1 MKNIKI
7 GAHWIGNN
15 YPVFVIAEVGINH
28 NGSFKLAKKMIEEAK
43 NAGADCIKFQT
54 HIAEKEMI
62 NTKLKPG
69 NLSKKSLWEIIKSC
83 ELTEREEKEISN
95 FCKKKK
101 ILFMS
106 TPFSM
111 EAVDRL
117 EKIKVKGYKI
127 GSGELTNLPLL
138 YHIAKTNKPI
148 ILSTGMSTMN
158 EISKAVKIFKK
169 NKNPLALLQTSSTY
183 PSKYNEIKLGLIE
196 KFQKKFLVPIGIS
209 DHSIGIYT
217 ALGAVA
223 KGASIV
229 EKHFTLDKKM
239 PGPDQ
244 NFSLNPNELSEL
256 IRGCKAIK
264 SALGDVKT
272 ILPNEKQIIKFAHAS
287 VVSIKAMQK
296 NEKFTIE
303 NISTKR
309 PNTGSISATQ
319 FYKILGRKA
328 KKPININYQLK
339 WSDMI

>member
-244 NFSLNPNELSEL
+244 NFSLNPNELSEI

-328 KKPININYQLK
+328 KKPIKINYQLK

>member
-209 DHSIGIYT
+209 DHSIGNYT

-328 KKPININYQLK
+328 KKPIKINHQLK